1 MKKRLFAG
9 VFGLAIAL
17 VLGVA
22 VRASMA
28 QFPAALTVYSSNG
41 TGMCDGK
48 PVPMVEQGET
58 IGIQLAGFHQRE
70 MVKMSVRFPDDR
82 IFSLYQ
88 ATTLDGEMPLPVGKE
103 SNILTDVDGGAY
115 FDYPTNLSW
124 PTAPN
129 EGCYTITAHGKSS
142 NHQATGKVQV
152 IQQQRE
158 DLNPGPFTVLQVL
171 GDDFGHTMARQGDLV
186 NIYGEGFGASE
197 TVEILAISPHGIVM
211 NFPEQKTNQIGGFHT
226 SFRFS
231 ESNSVGT
238 YTFIAKGIS
247 STYSTSTTFTLNPE
261 QINNEGWAQIV
272 VSFPTKGTQK
282 TTFEIQG
289 RQFRPNESIRMEMVL
304 PDLSIRELP
313 LQFAD
318 QWGNF
323 STNVHLDEQLPTGV
337 YLFSAEGEQSERM
350 ATASLTLEPVDVPT
364 PVPEPQTPTVWG
376 SSIYTDT
383 DASDPANDGDTAT
396 PTPAVTIPMTATGQA
411 APTPVGQTVEPTP
424 TTQSWNTGVVTSTDT
439 NPSPSPVTIV
449 TMTPTQTPMVMWKGG
464 K

>member
-1 MKKRLFAG
+1 
-9 VFGLAIAL
+9 
-17 VLGVA
+17 
-22 VRASMA
+22 
-28 QFPAALTVYSSNG
+28 
-41 TGMCDGK
+41 
-48 PVPMVEQGET
+48 
-58 IGIQLAGFHQRE
+58 
-70 MVKMSVRFPDDR
+70 
-82 IFSLYQ
+82 
-88 ATTLDGEMPLPVGKE
+88 
-103 SNILTDVDGGAY
+103 
-115 FDYPTNLSW
+115 
-124 PTAPN
+124 
-129 EGCYTITAHGKSS
+129 
-142 NHQATGKVQV
+142 
-152 IQQQRE
+152 
-158 DLNPGPFTVLQVL
+158 
-171 GDDFGHTMARQGDLV
+171 
-186 NIYGEGFGASE
+186 
-197 TVEILAISPHGIVM
+197 
-211 NFPEQKTNQIGGFHT
+211 
-226 SFRFS
+226 
-231 ESNSVGT
+231 VGT

-247 STYSTSTTFTLNPE
+247 STYSTSATFTLNPE

-350 ATASLTLEPVDVPT
+350 ATASLMLEPVDVPT

-383 DASDPANDGDTAT
+383 GASDPADDGDTAT

-411 APTPVGQTVEPTP
+411 APTPVGQTAVPTP
-424 TTQSWNTGVVTSTDT
+424 TAQSWNTGVVTSTDT